1 MHDINDDGT
10 QLSGIDPGFI
20 DAVNGDYRL
29 LEYALLA
36 NAGTELNEKVLPDHA
51 VLHQYIMNE
60 QASAP
65 RTDNSVGALDAVV
78 LPADSVMNELVARLD
93 GLIASGDV
101 NGPSA
106 SQLYNRLEQ
115 VQRHWDAGR
124 VEQAASTWSN
134 LKTISEQSSPKQ

>member
-1 MHDINDDGT
+1 M
-10 QLSGIDPGFI
+10 
-20 DAVNGDYRL
+20 
-29 LEYALLA
+29 
-36 NAGTELNEKVLPDHA
+36 NEKVLPDHA
-51 VLHQYIMNE
+51 VLQQYIMNK

-78 LPADSVMNELVARLD
+78 LPADSVLNELDARLD

-115 VQRHWDAGR
+115 VQHHWNAGR
-124 VEQAASTWSN
+124 VEQAAQHMEQFIN
-134 LKTISEQSSPKQ
+134 HLNNPPQSSNVSGEAMKSLNVVAELLLGKLNQ